1 MPPKAASIPG
11 RVSASNASKWMPK
24 LPAALSE
31 TDVRCSPTG
40 TSRRSIRC
48 ASGPRRHPDRSRQH
62 LIRAAPISFHAV
74 RRPVARGLHRAAQTS
89 TSCDRF
95 GTVGL
100 DSLFRL
106 GDHCNAVDGGNSLC
120 ALVSVISGE
129 QLCGA
134 WAIRRRQALH
144 CRSNDGGG
152 SNRGKMVRCR
162 CPSHCRRDRIDVA
175 RAGRGKSAAV
185 FRTCARGGAPAAG
198 KILGAARGDEHGAAV
213 ARAGQ
218 ERQQARD
225 LLAPVYGW
233 FTEGLDTLDLKQAR
247 MALDELAL

>member
-1 MPPKAASIPG
+1 MIAKRPDIRRIRASMELGAGLKLGRVTPRRATVSERSWCGMPPKAASIPG

-106 GDHCNAVDGGNSLC
+106 GDHCNAVGGQQLMRLGICHIWRAAMRSLGNSTT
-120 ALVSVISGE
+120 
-129 QLCGA
+129 
-134 WAIRRRQALH
+134 
-144 CRSNDGGG
+144 
-152 SNRGKMVRCR
+152 
-162 CPSHCRRDRIDVA
+162 P
-175 RAGRGKSAAV
+175 
-185 FRTCARGGAPAAG
+185 
-198 KILGAARGDEHGAAV
+198 GAALQKQRRWRKQPRKNGAMPMSIALP
-213 ARAGQ
+213 ARSH
-218 ERQQARD
+218 
-225 LLAPVYGW
+225 
-233 FTEGLDTLDLKQAR
+233 
-247 MALDELAL
+247 